1 MGAPWIFLDILENLK
16 ILKIIEKSE
25 KVENFEK
32 SEIFENLKIFE
43 KSENSENFEKSEN
56 FENFENLEFSK
67 IWDFKISTLGRE
79 IFRIEHN
86 LGSIFGKK
94 NRSNH
99 YLEHSKTWKK

>member
-1 MGAPWIFLDILENLK
+1 MLDILKNLT
-16 ILKIIEKSE
+16 ILKIFEKYENFE

-32 SEIFENLKIFE
+32 SENLKNFE
-43 KSENSENFEKSEN
+43 KSEIFENFEKSEN
-56 FENFENLEFSK
+56 FENLKILTILK

-94 NRSNH
+94 KRSKH